1 MYIDSHAHITSDS
14 LFPSIK
20 EIIERARLSQV
31 EGIVNICTDL
41 STLKRGL
48 EVKGRFPEILL
59 TAATTPNDVESDNE
73 NFFLEVEKAAAKQQ
87 LAAIGETGLD
97 YYYEYSPKNL
107 QKQHLIRYFHLARQV
122 QLPLVFHCR
131 EAFED
136 LFLLAEAEYKLNQP
150 YKEVFISSFRI
161 GTEDYFVEHNER
173 LTPDDIVNLSQVTAC
188 LNKNAIAIEQE
199 FKEVL
204 SEIGLKL

>member
-1 MYIDSHAHITSDS
+1 M
-14 LFPSIK
+14 
-20 EIIERARLSQV
+20 
-31 EGIVNICTDL
+31 
-41 STLKRGL
+41 
-48 EVKGRFPEILL
+48 
-59 TAATTPNDVESDNE
+59 
-73 NFFLEVEKAAAKQQ
+73 
-87 LAAIGETGLD
+87 
-97 YYYEYSPKNL
+97 
-107 QKQHLIRYFHLARQV
+107 
-122 QLPLVFHCR
+122 
-131 EAFED
+131 
-136 LFLLAEAEYKLNQP
+136 AEAEYKLNQP